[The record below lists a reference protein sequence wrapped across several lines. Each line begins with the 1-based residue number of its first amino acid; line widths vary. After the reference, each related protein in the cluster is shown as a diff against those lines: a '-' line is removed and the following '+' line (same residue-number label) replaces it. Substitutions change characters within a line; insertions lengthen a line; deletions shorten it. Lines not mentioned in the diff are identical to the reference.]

1 MNVEGVLGFS
11 APLMSKEFAMTYKK
25 LIEILQ
31 GRRPM
36 SGSLGAANY
45 VATGHLSQDVTVY
58 DSDADE
64 YFPASLQLSHGS
76 DVLDDGHL
84 IIVTK

>member
-1 MNVEGVLGFS
+1 
-11 APLMSKEFAMTYKK
+11 MSKEFAMTYKK

-84 IIVTK
+84 ILVIK

>member
-1 MNVEGVLGFS
+1 
-11 APLMSKEFAMTYKK
+11 MSKEFTMTYKK

-36 SGSLGAANY
+36 SGSLGA
-45 VATGHLSQDVTVY
+45 ATGHLSQDVTVY

-84 IIVTK
+84 ILVTK